1 LLIQNVIAAVVIK
14 TIQHT
19 EVIMRFVVISGLSGA
34 GKSQTVRCLEDLG
47 YFCVDNLPATLIP
60 KFADACAQTAGKID
74 KIALVID
81 IRGGKFF
88 DDLFE
93 SLNYLKEQ
101 GFAYEILFLDAS
113 DETLIKRF
121 KESRRKHPLAPDGR
135 ILNGITME
143 RNRLKEVKDRAN
155 NIIDTTKLST
165 RELRDKLTAIYSEE
179 GQIENELMITVLSFG
194 FKYGIPVDSDL
205 VFDVRFLPNPF
216 YIPEL
221 KPFSGNDKP
230 VKDYVFGFEE
240 TKLFTDKLEDMAKFL
255 IPHYLKEGKR
265 QLIIS
270 IGCTGGR
277 HRSVAIANETY
288 QRLKNHGYKI
298 NIDHRDI
305 NEDIHRGGVKL

>member
-1 LLIQNVIAAVVIK
+1 
-14 TIQHT
+14 
-19 EVIMRFVVISGLSGA
+19 MRFIIVTGLSGA
-34 GKSQTVRCLEDLG
+34 GKTQAIRCLEDLG

-60 KFADACAQTAGKID
+60 KFAEACYQTEGKID

-81 IRGGKFF
+81 VRGGQFF
-88 DDLFE
+88 DDLFV
-93 SLNYLKEQ
+93 SINYLKEQ
-101 GFAYEILFLDAS
+101 DLKYEILFLDAS
-113 DETLIKRF
+113 DEVIIKRF

-135 ILNGITME
+135 ILNGIILE
-143 RNRLKEVKDRAN
+143 RNRLKEVKGRAN

-165 RELRDKLTAIYSEE
+165 RELREKLTSIYSEE

-221 KPFSGNDKP
+221 KAFSGNDKE
-230 VKDYVFGFEE
+230 VKDYVFSFDV
-240 TKLFTDKLEDMAKFL
+240 TNSFILKLQDMVEFL
-255 IPHYLKEGKR
+255 LPNYLKEGKR

-277 HRSVAIANETY
+277 HRSVTIANEVY
-288 QRLKNHGYKI
+288 EKLKNKGYKVT
-298 NIDHRDI
+298 IDHRDI
-305 NEDIHRGGVKL
+305 NEDINRGGIKL